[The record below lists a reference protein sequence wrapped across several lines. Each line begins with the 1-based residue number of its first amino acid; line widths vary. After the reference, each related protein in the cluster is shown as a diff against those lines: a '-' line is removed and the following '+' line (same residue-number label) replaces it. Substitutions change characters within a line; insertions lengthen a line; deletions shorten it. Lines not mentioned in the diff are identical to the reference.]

1 MIRQP
6 LLLAV
11 VVAVAGAAGTLAA
24 ATAAGMRGGELAHLA
39 LLMLPAGAITA
50 LAAAGLRRFLVRAPV
65 AAVLVA
71 VAVIAVLVAVANLAV
86 LGALMFVDPHDA
98 ALVGI
103 LLAYAAA
110 SGVAAALVVARTT
123 TRAVGQL
130 AEVARRLGDGDLRAR
145 VGALGAGEELEV
157 LARSLDDMA
166 ERLGDSLARERE
178 AESQR
183 RNLVTAV
190 SHDLRTPLAG
200 LRAMVESIQDGV
212 VSDAPTLRRYMVEM
226 QRSVES
232 LVELVDD
239 LFELVQ
245 LDAASI
251 DLESRRAALSDVVNS
266 AASACRAQA
275 FERGLIVETQLGDAA
290 GTPCS
295 PRLTRVLQNL
305 LQNAIRHT
313 PADGTIRI
321 EARSLPSSVEV
332 VVADE
337 GDGIP
342 EDALDKVFEPFWRA
356 DVARSTPG
364 SGLGLAIAKRIV
376 ESLGGRIGVESEVH
390 RGTRFAIELPL

>member
-1 MIRQP
+1 MTRQP
-6 LLLAV
+6 LLLAL
-11 VVAVAGAAGTLAA
+11 VVALAGAAGTLAA

-39 LLMLPAGAITA
+39 LLMLPAGVITA
-50 LAAAGLRRFLVRAPV
+50 LAAAGLRQFLVRAPV

-86 LGALMFVDPHDA
+86 LGTLMFVDPHDA

-110 SGVAAALVVARTT
+110 SGVAAALVVARST
-123 TRAVGQL
+123 TRAVGRL
-130 AEVARRLGDGDLRAR
+130 AEVAHRLGGGDLRAR

-157 LARSLDDMA
+157 LARALDDMA
-166 ERLGDSLARERE
+166 RRLEESLARERE

-212 VSDAPTLRRYMVEM
+212 VSDTPTLQRYMVEM
-226 QRSVES
+226 RRSVES

-251 DLESRRAALSDVVNS
+251 DLERRRAALSDIVNS

-290 GTPCS
+290 STPCS

-321 EARSLPSSVEV
+321 EAHSLPASVEV

-342 EDALDKVFEPFWRA
+342 DDALDKVFEPFWRA

-390 RGTRFAIELPL
+390 RGTRFAIKLPL

>member
-1 MIRQP
+1 MTRQP

-123 TRAVGQL
+123 TRAIGQL
-130 AEVARRLGDGDLRAR
+130 SEVARHLGDGDLRAR

-166 ERLGDSLARERE
+166 GRLGDSLARERE

-226 QRSVES
+226 QRSVGS
-232 LVELVDD
+232 LVEIVDD

-245 LDAASI
+245 LDAVSI

-321 EARSLPSSVEV
+321 EARSLPTSVEV

>member
-1 MIRQP
+1 
-6 LLLAV
+6 
-11 VVAVAGAAGTLAA
+11 
-24 ATAAGMRGGELAHLA
+24 MRR
-39 LLMLPAGAITA
+39 I
-50 LAAAGLRRFLVRAPV
+50 
-65 AAVLVA
+65 
-71 VAVIAVLVAVANLAV
+71 
-86 LGALMFVDPHDA
+86 
-98 ALVGI
+98 
-103 LLAYAAA
+103 
-110 SGVAAALVVARTT
+110 
-123 TRAVGQL
+123 
-130 AEVARRLGDGDLRAR
+130 
-145 VGALGAGEELEV
+145 AGEELEV

-166 ERLGDSLARERE
+166 GRLGDSLARERE

-226 QRSVES
+226 QRSVGS
-232 LVELVDD
+232 LVEIVDD

-245 LDAASI
+245 LDAVSI

-321 EARSLPSSVEV
+321 EARSLPTSVEV

>member
-1 MIRQP
+1 MTRQP

-130 AEVARRLGDGDLRAR
+130 SEVARHLGDGDLRAR

-166 ERLGDSLARERE
+166 GRLGDSLARERE

-245 LDAASI
+245 LDAVSI

-321 EARSLPSSVEV
+321 EARSLPTSVEV

>member
-1 MIRQP
+1 MTRQP

-166 ERLGDSLARERE
+166 GRLEDSLARERE

-212 VSDAPTLRRYMVEM
+212 VSDAPTLRRYMAEM

-321 EARSLPSSVEV
+321 EARSLPTSVEV

>member
-1 MIRQP
+1 MTRRP
-6 LLLAV
+6 LLLAL
-11 VVAVAGAAGTLAA
+11 VVALAGAAGTLAA

-110 SGVAAALVVARTT
+110 SGIAAALVVARST

-130 AEVARRLGDGDLRAR
+130 AEVAHRLGDGDLRAR

-157 LARSLDDMA
+157 LARALNDMGR
-166 ERLGDSLARERE
+166 RLGESLARERE

-212 VSDAPTLRRYMVEM
+212 VSDPPTLQRYMAEM
-226 QRSVES
+226 RRSVES

-251 DLESRRAALSDVVNS
+251 ELESRRAALSDVVSS

-342 EDALDKVFEPFWRA
+342 KDALDKVFEPFWRA

>member
-1 MIRQP
+1 MTRQP

-50 LAAAGLRRFLVRAPV
+50 LAATGLRRFLVRAPV

-86 LGALMFVDPHDA
+86 LGTLMFVDPHDA

-145 VGALGAGEELEV
+145 VGALGADEELEV

-166 ERLGDSLARERE
+166 GRLGDSLARERE

-212 VSDAPTLRRYMVEM
+212 VSDAPTLRRYMAEM

-266 AASACRAQA
+266 ATSACRAQA

-321 EARSLPSSVEV
+321 EARSLPTSVEV

>member
-1 MIRQP
+1 MTRQP

-166 ERLGDSLARERE
+166 GRLGDSLARERE

-226 QRSVES
+226 KRSVES

-332 VVADE
+332 VVTDE

-376 ESLGGRIGVESEVH
+376 ESLGGRIGVESEIH

>member
-1 MIRQP
+1 MTRQP

-166 ERLGDSLARERE
+166 GRLGDSLARERE

-212 VSDAPTLRRYMVEM
+212 VSDAPTLRRYMAEM

-321 EARSLPSSVEV
+321 EARSLPTSVEV

-342 EDALDKVFEPFWRA
+342 ENALDKVFEPFWRA
-356 DVARSTPG
+356 DVSRSTPG

>member
-1 MIRQP
+1 MTRQP

-123 TRAVGQL
+123 TRAVGQF

-166 ERLGDSLARERE
+166 GRLEDSLARERE

-212 VSDAPTLRRYMVEM
+212 VSDAPTLRRYMAEM

-295 PRLTRVLQNL
+295 PRITRVLQNL

-321 EARSLPSSVEV
+321 EARSLPTSVEV

>member
-1 MIRQP
+1 MTRQP

-130 AEVARRLGDGDLRAR
+130 SEVARHLGDGDLRAR

-166 ERLGDSLARERE
+166 GRLGDSLARERE

-245 LDAASI
+245 LDAVSI

-321 EARSLPSSVEV
+321 EARSLPTGVEV

>member
-1 MIRQP
+1 MTRQP

-11 VVAVAGAAGTLAA
+11 VVAAAGAAGTLAA

-130 AEVARRLGDGDLRAR
+130 ADVARRLGDGDLRAR

-166 ERLGDSLARERE
+166 GRLGDSLARERE

-266 AASACRAQA
+266 AASACRAQT
-275 FERGLIVETQLGDAA
+275 FEKRLIVETQLGDAA

-321 EARSLPSSVEV
+321 EARSLPTGVEV

>member
-1 MIRQP
+1 MTRQP

-123 TRAVGQL
+123 TRAVGQF

-166 ERLGDSLARERE
+166 GRLEDSLARERE

-212 VSDAPTLRRYMVEM
+212 VSDAPTLRRYMAEM

-321 EARSLPSSVEV
+321 EARSLPTSVEV

>member
-1 MIRQP
+1 MTRQP

-130 AEVARRLGDGDLRAR
+130 SEVARHLGDGDLRAR

-166 ERLGDSLARERE
+166 GRLGDSLARERE

-226 QRSVES
+226 QRSVGS

-245 LDAASI
+245 LDAVSI

-321 EARSLPSSVEV
+321 EARSLPTGVEV

-364 SGLGLAIAKRIV
+364 SGLGWAIAKRIV

>member
-1 MIRQP
+1 MTRQP

-11 VVAVAGAAGTLAA
+11 VVAAAGAAGTLAA

-110 SGVAAALVVARTT
+110 SGVAAALVVARST

-130 AEVARRLGDGDLRAR
+130 ADVARRLGDGDLRAR

-166 ERLGDSLARERE
+166 GRLGDSLARERE

-251 DLESRRAALSDVVNS
+251 DLESRRAALSDVVDS

-321 EARSLPSSVEV
+321 EARSLPTSVEV

>member
-1 MIRQP
+1 MTRQP

-166 ERLGDSLARERE
+166 GRLGDSLARERE

-212 VSDAPTLRRYMVEM
+212 VSDAPTLRRYIAEM

-321 EARSLPSSVEV
+321 EARSLPTSVEV

>member
-1 MIRQP
+1 MTRQP

-166 ERLGDSLARERE
+166 GRLENSLARERE

-321 EARSLPSSVEV
+321 EARSLPASVEV